1 MPRTKP
7 YSAVEAA
14 IIPAH
19 LIATGIIMHAVLA
32 QTLPLVALGFLV
44 LAMFSLGL
52 DLTPRQIVEPLRDKR
67 LLGYSLLANFVLVP
81 LVALVVTRVVPMDEA
96 LAIGIVVYALAAGTE
111 GGPKFVQMAKAN
123 TGFAMGLLAI
133 MLAITIVV
141 MPAVLSMIVP
151 DAHVDRAGLLVK
163 LLLAVALPV
172 GLGLAIK
179 ARYPAFSEQLSG
191 WVHRAAMVLL
201 TLFFLQVIYV
211 NYEALLAMQAG
222 ALLGGL
228 LFFVTAFCIGYLL
241 GGPKTENRRALAIMT
256 FVRNAPI
263 SMATAAQVFPED
275 PGALTMVAVM
285 AAMSLVLAVITLFV
299 FRRLGA

>member
-1 MPRTKP
+1 MPRTRP
-7 YSAVEAA
+7 YSAVAA
-14 IIPAH
+14 TIIPAH
-19 LIATGIIMHAVLA
+19 LIATGITMHTILA

-123 TGFAMGLLAI
+123 AGFAMGLLAI

-172 GLGLAIK
+172 GLGLAIR
-179 ARYPAFSEQLSG
+179 ARYPAFSERLSG

-201 TLFFLQVIYV
+201 AVFFLQVIYV

-228 LFFVTAFCIGYLL
+228 LFFIGAFCIGYLL

-256 FVRNAPI
+256 FVRNVPI
-263 SMATAAQVFPED
+263 AMATAAQVFPED

-285 AAMSLVLAVITLFV
+285 AAMALVLAVITLLV
-299 FRRLGA
+299 FRRLGT